1 MELMDEYKTQFGSII
16 YSYNHD
22 QVVQNPEDSIR
33 KLIDWLNWEWD
44 EKYLSPQKN
53 KRNIFTA
60 SSAQVRKQI
69 NNQSIN
75 YWEKYKQLLKPLRS
89 VFPTYDFLNG

>member
-1 MELMDEYKTQFGSII
+1 MELMDEYTTQFGSII
-16 YSYNHD
+16 YNYDHD
-22 QVVQNPEDSIR
+22 QVVQNPENSIR

-60 SSAQVRKQI
+60 SSAQVRKEI

-75 YWEKYKQLLKPLRS
+75 YWEKYKQLLSPVGSL
-89 VFPTYDFLNG
+89 FPTYDL